1 MFNDLLDSLRT
12 FTKKNNFLK
21 NIQMGGS
28 LKKEL
33 TSAENVSK
41 ILIIMYIV
49 IFTLNKPDGLINLM
63 KKPLIQIAILGYI
76 LYKFND
82 DPLISLLLTIAYV
95 ITVTT
100 DDNSVTENKNIAP
113 IINAEKETFVG
124 KNTNDESD
132 NEESDE
138 ESDDEES
145 DDEESDNEESDD
157 EESDNEES
165 DGESDNEES
174 DEESDNEENV
184 EKFKDSLF
192 TNNNINDTFKNLHD
206 AIHNLENFMNSS
218 KK

>member
-12 FTKKNNFLK
+12 FTKKNKFLK

-33 TSAENVSK
+33 ASAENVSK

-63 KKPLIQIAILGYI
+63 KKPLLQVAILGYI

-100 DDNSVTENKNIAP
+100 DDNSITENKKMAP

-124 KNTNDESD
+124 KNTNEENDESD
-132 NEESDE
+132 NDESDDEESDE
-138 ESDDEES
+138 ESDDEESNDEES

-157 EESDNEES
+157 EESD
-165 DGESDNEES
+165 

-184 EKFKDSLF
+184 EKFKDNLF